1 MTKTQIEELKRHFLE
16 WSGGFEPDSEHQITV
31 YVDYAR
37 DSALDPEEVRR
48 ALEDWMSGESMTGPA
63 NGAISVDSRSET

>member
-1 MTKTQIEELKRHFLE
+1 MTHEQIERVKRHFLE

-37 DSALDPEEVRR
+37 DARLDREEVRQL
-48 ALEDWMSGESMTGPA
+48 LEDWMTSDID
-63 NGAISVDSRSET
+63 GARSATEDE